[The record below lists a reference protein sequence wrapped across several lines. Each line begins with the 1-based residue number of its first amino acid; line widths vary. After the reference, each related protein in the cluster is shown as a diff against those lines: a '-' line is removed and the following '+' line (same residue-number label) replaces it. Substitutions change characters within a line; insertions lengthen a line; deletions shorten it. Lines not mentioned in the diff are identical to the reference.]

1 MLVLQFFWMEE
12 TTFRRSTNEEEELEE
27 EIIAQIKSHET
38 GQLADSPSGK
48 QEDKIDIVVKSEPE
62 DDNQVELTYWQNTN
76 CIILNTM
83 ILDLGCAFC

>member
-1 MLVLQFFWMEE
+1 MEE

-62 DDNQVELTYWQNTN
+62 DDNQVELTYWQKHKLYHTEHNDPRSWL
-76 CIILNTM
+76 CIL
-83 ILDLGCAFC
+83 LDLCI